1 MKHLLVVGALL
12 ANFSISIGIEQAEAQ
27 PAPVAKSVA
36 GPVDEPQ
43 LPSAVV
49 RCTRMGDTP
58 IQREMRLVPY
68 PEQYWAELGYV
79 ITHPDDSNV
88 GTWETGTITQIS
100 VVARLN
106 GEHSPLGLYFF
117 GINNIADVNNAE
129 RDQRVAFSSAL
140 GEPTYF
146 NIPILNRGNYR
157 LHRFGFYGGPATDSD
172 RYSLIQCS
180 IGFVSN

>member
-1 MKHLLVVGALL
+1 MKYLLIVCALHAATSL
-12 ANFSISIGIEQAEAQ
+12 SIGIERTEAQ
-27 PAPVAKSVA
+27 PAPVTKSVA
-36 GPVDEPQ
+36 SPVDEPP

-49 RCTRMGDTP
+49 RCTRIGDSP
-58 IQREMRLVPY
+58 IQREMRLAPY
-68 PEQYWAELGYV
+68 PEQYWAERGYV
-79 ITHPDDSNV
+79 ITHPDDSIV

-100 VVARLN
+100 VVAKLN
-106 GEHSPLGLYFF
+106 DDHSPLGLYFF

-146 NIPILNRGNYR
+146 NIPILTRGNYL
-157 LHRFGFYGGPATDSD
+157 LHRFGFAGGPATDSD

-180 IGFVSN
+180 VGFVSN